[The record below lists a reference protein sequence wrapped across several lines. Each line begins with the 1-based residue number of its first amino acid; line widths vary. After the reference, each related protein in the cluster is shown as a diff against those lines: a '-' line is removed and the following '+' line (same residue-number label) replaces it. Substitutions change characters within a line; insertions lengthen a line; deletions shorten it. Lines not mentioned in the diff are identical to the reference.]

1 MGNLAGSNVDRL
13 EVGMYNVVLN
23 LKRGESTSPIE
34 FMLSLVAE
42 DSVAGSVMPHISS
55 PDAHLLYPHFSYT
68 R

>member
-1 MGNLAGSNVDRL
+1 
-13 EVGMYNVVLN
+13 MYNVVLN